1 MSASMIP
8 GKKITA
14 TDIIERMDYRGK
26 KYIILSFVFTVLG
39 VIVGLFFLMIM
50 LGLIFDVQ
58 ARCYPLVVVLSFLS
72 SGVILF
78 SQCFLIISTIRY
90 RRDKEYRM
98 PVLPVTACV
107 SAGFIIF
114 FIVSNL
120 NSVIQERF
128 ILPNADKI
136 ENIPTGVS
144 EDFSHFDVSIWDFET
159 VLRYKLHE
167 KGYDSGRI
175 DDYDGE
181 EKGYDY
187 VIHLDNGDDILI
199 SSYEDDEN
207 EISLLAGMKYV
218 INTQLTADNA
228 ELPCDAFVS
237 VIAEKFIMP
246 YDREAGDH
254 LLELNYEYR
263 KELADEKEGSFVCDH
278 LSFSY
283 EVIDLSVDVHPYAIG
298 IVATPEI

>member
-8 GKKITA
+8 GKKLTA

-98 PVLPVTACV
+98 PVLPVAACV

-144 EDFSHFDVSIWDFET
+144 EDFSHFDVSILDFET

-175 DDYDGE
+175 
-181 EKGYDY
+181 
-187 VIHLDNGDDILI
+187 
-199 SSYEDDEN
+199 
-207 EISLLAGMKYV
+207 
-218 INTQLTADNA
+218 
-228 ELPCDAFVS
+228 P
-237 VIAEKFIMP
+237 P
-246 YDREAGDH
+246 
-254 LLELNYEYR
+254 
-263 KELADEKEGSFVCDH
+263 
-278 LSFSY
+278 
-283 EVIDLSVDVHPYAIG
+283 
-298 IVATPEI
+298 